1 LGAYSIPSET
11 GLLIPSVYIN
21 YVCCFLK
28 SCLTYIRLRCIN
40 YRYMGEAKILDPV
53 RELLP
58 LTPAV
63 FYILFAL
70 AEGEKHGYA
79 IMKEVETVSGGQF
92 TMGPG
97 TLYTT
102 IQRLLQVALIEE
114 TSTPSDSERRRRY
127 YRLSRSGRQAFEA
140 ELNRMESLVR
150 SAQRRKLVPRGA
162 R

>member
-1 LGAYSIPSET
+1 MVKTEAPD
-11 GLLIPSVYIN
+11 P
-21 YVCCFLK
+21 
-28 SCLTYIRLRCIN
+28 IR
-40 YRYMGEAKILDPV
+40 D
-53 RELLP
+53 LLP

-79 IMKEVETVSGGQF
+79 IMKEVEKVSAGQF

-102 IQRLLQVALIEE
+102 IQRLLELGLIQE
-114 TSTPSDSERRRRY
+114 TPTSSHSERRRRF
-127 YRLSRSGRQAFEA
+127 YRLSHRGRQTLEA
-140 ELNRMESLVR
+140 ELSRMESLVR
-150 SAQRRKLVPRGA
+150 SAQRRKPVPHVA

>member
-1 LGAYSIPSET
+1 MASTDSP
-11 GLLIPSVYIN
+11 
-21 YVCCFLK
+21 
-28 SCLTYIRLRCIN
+28 
-40 YRYMGEAKILDPV
+40 DPI

-79 IMKEVETVSGGQF
+79 IMKEVEEISSGEF

-102 IQRLLQVALIEE
+102 IQRLLELGLIEE
-114 TSTPSDSERRRRY
+114 TSTSSSSERRRRY
-127 YRLSRSGRQAFEA
+127 YRLLRRGRQLLEA

-150 SAQRRKLVPRGA
+150 SAQRRKLVPREA

>member
-1 LGAYSIPSET
+1 MARTEIP
-11 GLLIPSVYIN
+11 
-21 YVCCFLK
+21 
-28 SCLTYIRLRCIN
+28 
-40 YRYMGEAKILDPV
+40 DPV

-79 IMKEVETVSGGQF
+79 IMKEVETVSSGQF
-92 TMGPG
+92 TMGPA

-102 IQRLLQVALIEE
+102 IQRLLELGLIEE
-114 TSTPSDSERRRRY
+114 TSTSPDSERRRRC
-127 YRLSRSGRQAFEA
+127 YRLSRLGRKALEA

-150 SAQRRKLVPRGA
+150 SAQRRKLAPREA

>member
-1 LGAYSIPSET
+1 MVETEIP
-11 GLLIPSVYIN
+11 
-21 YVCCFLK
+21 
-28 SCLTYIRLRCIN
+28 
-40 YRYMGEAKILDPV
+40 DPV

-79 IMKEVETVSGGQF
+79 IMKEVETVSDGQF

-102 IQRLLQVALIEE
+102 IQRLLQVGLIEE
-114 TSTPSDSERRRRY
+114 TSTSSDSGRRRRY
-127 YRLSRSGRQAFEA
+127 YRLSRSGRQVFEA
-140 ELNRMESLVR
+140 ELKRMESLVR

>member
-1 LGAYSIPSET
+1 MAKTEIPDR
-11 GLLIPSVYIN
+11 
-21 YVCCFLK
+21 F
-28 SCLTYIRLRCIN
+28 
-40 YRYMGEAKILDPV
+40 

-79 IMKEVETVSGGQF
+79 IMKGVDNISGGQF
-92 TMGPG
+92 TLGPG

-102 IQRLLQVALIEE
+102 IQRLLELGLIEE
-114 TSTPSDSERRRRY
+114 TSTSSDSERRRRC
-127 YRLSRSGRQAFEA
+127 YRLSRRGHQIFEA
-140 ELNRMESLVR
+140 ELSRMESLVR
-150 SAQRRKLVPRGA
+150 SAQRRKLVPREA

>member
-1 LGAYSIPSET
+1 MVKTEIT
-11 GLLIPSVYIN
+11 
-21 YVCCFLK
+21 
-28 SCLTYIRLRCIN
+28 
-40 YRYMGEAKILDPV
+40 DPV

-79 IMKEVETVSGGQF
+79 IMKEVENISGGQF

-102 IQRLLQVALIEE
+102 IQRLLELGLIEE
-114 TSTPSDSERRRRY
+114 TSTAADSERRRRC
-127 YRLSRSGRQAFEA
+127 YRLSRRGRHVFEA
-140 ELNRMESLVR
+140 ELNRMESLLR
-150 SAQRRKLVPRGA
+150 SAQRRKLVPRDA
-162 R
+162 P

>member
-1 LGAYSIPSET
+1 MAKAEIP
-11 GLLIPSVYIN
+11 
-21 YVCCFLK
+21 
-28 SCLTYIRLRCIN
+28 
-40 YRYMGEAKILDPV
+40 DPV
-53 RELLP
+53 RDLLP

-63 FYILFAL
+63 FYILFVL

-79 IMKEVETVSGGQF
+79 IMKEVDSVSGGQF

-102 IQRLLQVALIEE
+102 IQRLLELGLIEE
-114 TSTPSDSERRRRY
+114 TSTPADAERRRRC
-127 YRLSRSGRQAFEA
+127 YRLSRTGRKAFEA

-150 SAQRRKLVPRGA
+150 SAQRRKLAPREA